1 MDIEDFVS
9 QCESIAIQSSEL
21 RQTFQPKTTEVS
33 DTFKEILTYK
43 TINKDCVEKTN
54 LVNEI
59 QAEKEKTEV
68 ETIRAKQQKTKESTR
83 HERYDQIIRNFLRS
97 NQQGVSDKDEQVM
110 YKNQLKNYLI
120 RRITGVNL
128 NMDEMSSSG
137 NVSGWI
143 TKLRLPSFQVFEWAK
158 GEKSDS
164 EAKQILWDIS
174 AKMDIESSQSWN
186 QKGLFGDD

>member
-21 RQTFQPKTTEVS
+21 RQTLQPKTTEVS

-43 TINKDCVEKTN
+43 TINKDCVDKTN

-143 TKLRLPSFQVFEWAK
+143 TKLRLPSFQVFEWTK

-164 EAKQILWDIS
+164 EAKQILWDLS
-174 AKMDIESSQSWN
+174 AKMDIESYQSWN

>member
-21 RQTFQPKTTEVS
+21 RQTLQPKTTEVS

-43 TINKDCVEKTN
+43 TINNECVDKTN

-143 TKLRLPSFQVFEWAK
+143 TKLRLPSFQVFEWSK

-164 EAKQILWDIS
+164 EAKQILWDLS
-174 AKMDIESSQSWN
+174 AKMDIESYQSWN